1 MNEVKFNAN
10 NNLVVINALNL
21 QLNNLDYL
29 FNMGLKRTNLE
40 IIEKINLQF
49 EKISKEFYSNFE
61 AEFIH
66 LLKKPCIVSQLSKI
80 ECVIFCCTLLIIA
93 SENCANKVYFYDV
106 SLYREFMEV
115 NNNALEIRK
124 YLLNY

>member
-1 MNEVKFNAN
+1 MNEVQFNAN
-10 NNLVVINALNL
+10 NNLVVINTLNL

-29 FNMGLKRTNLE
+29 FNLGLKRTNPE
-40 IIEKINLQF
+40 TIEKINLQF

-61 AEFIH
+61 ANYGIQKVATH
-66 LLKKPCIVSQLSKI
+66 KKDRIS
-80 ECVIFCCTLLIIA
+80 LLIYYSNILCRE
-93 SENCANKVYFYDV
+93 SENCANKVYFYDI
-106 SLYREFMEV
+106 SLYREFMQI